1 MPIPLILGTSQQ
13 DCLNLAEALKLDD
26 WDWVTLRHI
35 NRLAGTECSTIYTTT
50 KLCHRPA
57 ELDKLTR
64 AANWCWSDNDDFD

>member
-1 MPIPLILGTSQQ
+1 MPIPLILGTNQQ

-35 NRLAGTECSTIYTTT
+35 NRLAGMECSTIYTTT
-50 KLCHRPA
+50 SLTQRPA